1 VATVE
6 SYSRSVTERLVVV
19 GRVGKPHGLDGAFL
33 VDHPS
38 DDPRRFAVGAKLIVA
53 GAPTEVVLSRRVGR
67 GRVAVKLSLAVSRG
81 AEIAVRATDLPPP
94 DPDSWYA
101 FQLIGLRVEEEG
113 GRALGEVVDVYPG
126 VANDNI
132 ELDDKTLVPLI
143 DDAVVEVDP
152 VGGRIVVRRGFLG
165 P

>member
-1 VATVE
+1 MTD
-6 SYSRSVTERLVVV
+6 RLVVV
-19 GRVGKPHGLDGAFL
+19 GRVGKPHGLDGSFL

-38 DDPRRFAVGAKLIVA
+38 DDPRRFAVGARLLVA
-53 GAPTEVVLSRRVGR
+53 GAPAEVVLSRRAGR
-67 GRVAVKLSLAVSRG
+67 GRIAVKLDVPVSRG
-81 AEIAVRATDLPPP
+81 AEITVRADDLPAPE
-94 DPDSWYA
+94 PDSWYA

-113 GRALGEVVDVYPG
+113 GRPLGEVVDVYPG

-132 ELDDKTLVPLI
+132 ELTDKTLVPLI

-152 VGGRIVVRRGFLG
+152 AGGRIVVRRGFLG